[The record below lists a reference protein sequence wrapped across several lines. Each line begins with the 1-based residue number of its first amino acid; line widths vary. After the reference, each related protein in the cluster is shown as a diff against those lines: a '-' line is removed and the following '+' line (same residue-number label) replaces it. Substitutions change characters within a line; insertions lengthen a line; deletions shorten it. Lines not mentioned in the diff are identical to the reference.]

1 MNMPVTELTT
11 PPKAVDSLR
20 GQGIER
26 LKEGLRR
33 DFGAVCLGALNDP
46 KVIEVMLNPNGCV
59 WIDELGKGMRDSGFR
74 MPMSQSMKLF
84 TTVASLLGTVVN
96 SSNPILEGELPL
108 DGSRFEGLIAP
119 IVGQPTFAIRKK
131 ATLVFSLEDYRDSK
145 ILTSVD
151 DPLNFRRRTMVSFAD
166 MAKGKSHYE
175 IIKLAIELRKNI
187 LVVGSTGSGKT
198 TLVNAIL
205 DGIARMTGHHR
216 IVLIEDTGEI
226 QCSAQN
232 YVQLRAC
239 DHVDMTRLLRATMR
253 LRPDRILVGEVRGG
267 EALALLKAWNT
278 GHPGGLATVHANDCE
293 AGLIRLE
300 QLIQEAVDVVN
311 PHLIAEAVDLVIF
324 IDKEE
329 SVSVGRK
336 VRELAVVEGY
346 DPITRQYKLHR
357 V

>member
-1 MNMPVTELTT
+1 MNM
-11 PPKAVDSLR
+11 ASVDSGLIESLQD
-20 GQGIER
+20 QGIER

-33 DFGAVCLGALNDP
+33 DFGSVCLGALQDP
-46 KVIEVMLNPNGCV
+46 KIIEVMLNPDGRV
-59 WIDELGKGMRDSGFR
+59 WIDELGHGMRDTGFR
-74 MPMSQSMKLF
+74 MPLSQSMRLF
-84 TTVASLLGTVVN
+84 TTVASLLGTIVN
-96 SSNPILEGELPL
+96 AANPVLEGELPL

-119 IVGQPTFAIRKK
+119 IVGQPAFAIRKK
-131 ATLVFSLEDYRDSK
+131 ASLVFTLEDYRDQH
-145 ILTSVD
+145 ILTSAE
-151 DPLNFRRRTMVSFAD
+151 DPLNRQSHKERSFLD
-166 MAKGKSHYE
+166 RVKGKSHYE
-175 IIKLAIELRKNI
+175 IIQLAIQLRKNI

-205 DGIARMTGHHR
+205 DGIARISGGHR
-216 IVLIEDTGEI
+216 IVLIEDTGEV
-226 QCSAQN
+226 QCTAQN

-278 GHPGGLATVHANDCE
+278 GHPGGLATVHANDCQ

-300 QLIQEAVDVVN
+300 QLIQEAVAIVN
-311 PHLIAEAVDLVIF
+311 PQLVAEAVDLVIF
-324 IDKEE
+324 IDKEA
-329 SVSVGRK
+329 SIAVGRK

-346 DPITRQYKLHR
+346 DIAKGQYKLHR